1 MLDKAKEMLG
11 GKGGDSGGSG
21 DIQNQLSGLSFPAS
35 KDDVV
40 STLQSN
46 DADSSLIDRV
56 KSLAQ
61 DRFES
66 QGDLMQSIGI
76 GK

>member
-1 MLDKAKEMLG
+1 MLDKAKDAIG
-11 GKGGDSGGSG
+11 GKGDSGGMG
-21 DIQNQLSGLSFPAS
+21 DIQNKLGDLSFPAS

-40 STLQSN
+40 STLQDN
-46 DADSSLIDRV
+46 NADSSLIDRV

-61 DRFES
+61 DKFNS
-66 QGDLMQSIGI
+66 QGDLMQSLGI